1 MKKLLIIALLIVG
14 CASKLNTNPDD
25 IQVITS
31 DIDRFWSTVDNYEGD
46 LSNALDKEYIKK
58 GTNGLKDFIPKRII
72 SAEALAEHYLDNK
85 EYYNSIR
92 ESTLQVEKAKG
103 EIINILYEFTLYII
117 LLQNNFIKTSVNL
130 QLSNINSC
138 IPQYL
143 LLKI

>member
-1 MKKLLIIALLIVG
+1 MIRRLIILLLIVG

-25 IQVITS
+25 VQVITS

-85 EYYNSIR
+85 ELEEYVNDVLLEHLEYMQ
-92 ESTLQVEKAKG
+92 ELLAEDG
-103 EIINILYEFTLYII
+103 EEDDAPDSGFRG
-117 LLQNNFIKTSVNL
+117 Q
-130 QLSNINSC
+130 
-138 IPQYL
+138 
-143 LLKI
+143 